1 MDGEKVM
8 GHYHLF
14 WTCRGVLLGPISDKY
29 SIYLIS
35 NSVCVPQ
42 EKITIMRTNERY
54 WWWVKEK
61 KQMALVLFMIVTLML
76 QLQMKGCVGC
86 LETERMGLLQLKSY
100 LKNGFEVEKESMMKS
115 WSHDDPSSDCCH
127 WERVKCSDATGGHVV
142 HLSLNDLIL
151 ASYALKN
158 QSLNLSLMTSYSL
171 NDLILASYALEN
183 QSLNLSLLH
192 SFPRLQSLDLSF
204 GKFSDLFDPINGT
217 VLVSFRESHPFILL
231 ALTPIFF
238 CYGFQVIR
246 AFRNWKS

>member
-42 EKITIMRTNERY
+42 EKITIMRANERY

-86 LETERMGLLQLKSY
+86 LKTERMGLLQLKSY
-100 LKNGFEVEKESMMKS
+100 LKNGFKVEEEGMMKS

-127 WERVKCSDATGGHVV
+127 WERVKCSDATGGHLVY
-142 HLSLNDLIL
+142 LSLIGLTPAN
-151 ASYALKN
+151 YE
-158 QSLNLSLMTSYSL
+158 
-171 NDLILASYALEN
+171 LES

-204 GKFSDLFDPINGT
+204 NKFSDLFDPINGT
-217 VLVSFRESHPFILL
+217 VLVTFREEPSFYFVS
-231 ALTPIFF
+231 LTPIFLLHSTTLNLF
-238 CYGFQVIR
+238 KVSTERYANVARTGY
-246 AFRNWKS
+246 K